1 MSPVVRFAAIPSR
14 PPHVGDARVALVNG
28 LFAKA
33 RGGTFLVRLD
43 EAAAENATA
52 EAAIAIERD
61 LLWMGLEWGAFAR
74 QSDRTHLY
82 REAVERLLAA
92 GRVYATPEG
101 DAEPGWRFRLAAG
114 EMAWNDLVQGRQ
126 AVEAAG
132 LSDPLVMRA
141 GGTCLQLLASV
152 VDDIDLGVTDV
163 IRGAD
168 HIAKAAVQIQMFE
181 ALGTAPPAF
190 GHLPMLTDATGKPLG
205 ERLAPLTVESIRDAG
220 IEAMALNSLLAGL
233 GRGLV
238 IEPSYSLSDLAAD
251 LDLAS
256 FGRFPPA
263 FDLGA
268 LSALNARLISQ
279 RPHATTRTP

>member
-43 EAAAENATA
+43 EAAAEEATA

-74 QSDRTHLY
+74 QSERTHLY
-82 REAVERLLAA
+82 RDAVAQLLAA
-92 GRVYATPEG
+92 GRVYATEDG
-101 DAEPGWRFRLAAG
+101 AAEPGWRFRLAAG
-114 EMAWNDLVQGRQ
+114 EMAWDDLVQGRQ
-126 AVEAAG
+126 AVEASG
-132 LSDPLVMRA
+132 LSDPLVMRPD
-141 GGTCLQLLASV
+141 GTCLQLLASV

-168 HIAKAAVQIQMFE
+168 HIAKAAVQIQLFE

-190 GHLPMLTDATGKPLG
+190 GHLPMLTDGTGKPLG
-205 ERLAPLTVESIRDAG
+205 KRLAPLTVESIRDAG

-233 GRGLV
+233 GRGQI
-238 IEPSYSLSDLAAD
+238 IEPSLSLSDLAAD

-263 FDLGA
+263 FDLDA
-268 LSALNARLISQ
+268 LRQLNARLIGQ
-279 RPHATTRTP
+279 RPPATTRIP

>member
-1 MSPVVRFAAIPSR
+1 MSPVVRFAAVPSR
-14 PPHVGDARVALVNG
+14 VPNVGDARVALVNG
-28 LFAKA
+28 LFAKS

-43 EAAAENATA
+43 EAAADNATA

-74 QSDRTHLY
+74 QSERTGLY
-82 REAVERLLAA
+82 RDAFERLRAA
-92 GRVYATPEG
+92 GRVYADDDP
-101 DAEPGWRFRLAAG
+101 AEPGWRFRLVAG
-114 EMAWNDLVQGRQ
+114 EMSWDDLVQGRQ

-132 LSDPLVMRA
+132 MADPVVMRSD
-141 GGTCLQLLASV
+141 GTVLQMLASV
-152 VDDIDLGVTDV
+152 ADDVDLGVTHV

-181 ALGTAPPAF
+181 ALAVMPPAF
-190 GHLPMLTDATGKPLG
+190 GHLPLLTDGIGKALG
-205 ERLAPLTVESIRDAG
+205 ERLLPHTVESLRAEG

-233 GRGLV
+233 GRGMV
-238 IEPSYSLSDLAAD
+238 IEPSRSLSDLAAD

-263 FDLGA
+263 FDLEA
-268 LSALNARLISQ
+268 LRALNARLLARMASD
-279 RPHATTRTP
+279 TTRIS

>member
-1 MSPVVRFAAIPSR
+1 MRPVVRFAAVPSR

-74 QSDRTHLY
+74 QSERTERYRDAVQRLRAVDRIYPTDQ
-82 REAVERLLAA
+82 
-92 GRVYATPEG
+92 G
-101 DAEPGWRFRLAAG
+101 DAESGWRFRLVAG
-114 EMAWNDLVQGRQ
+114 EMAWDDLVQGRQ
-126 AVEAAG
+126 AVEAVG
-132 LSDPLVMRA
+132 LSDPLVVRGDGA
-141 GGTCLQLLASV
+141 VLQLLASV

-181 ALGTAPPAF
+181 ALGAAPPAF
-190 GHLPMLTDATGKPLG
+190 GHLPVLTDGTGKPLG
-205 ERLAPLTVESIRDAG
+205 ERLVVLTVESIRDAG
-220 IEAMALNSLLAGL
+220 IEAMALNSLLTGL
-233 GRGLV
+233 GRGRV
-238 IEPSYSLSDLAAD
+238 IEPSHSLSDLAAD
-251 LDLAS
+251 LDMAS

-263 FDLGA
+263 FDPAA
-268 LSALNARLISQ
+268 LRALNDRLLAQ

>member
-1 MSPVVRFAAIPSR
+1 MKPVVRFAAVPSR

-28 LFAKA
+28 LFARA

-74 QSDRTHLY
+74 QSERTDRY
-82 REAVERLLAA
+82 REAFERLRAA
-92 GRVYATPEG
+92 DRVYPTEAG

-114 EMAWNDLVQGRQ
+114 EMFWSDLVQGRQ

-132 LSDPLVMRA
+132 VRDPLVARRD
-141 GGTCLQLLASV
+141 GTVLQMLASV

-181 ALGTAPPAF
+181 AMGTTPPAF
-190 GHLPMLTDATGKPLG
+190 GHLPVLTDGAGRPLG
-205 ERLAPLTVESIRDAG
+205 ERLAAYTVESFRDAG

-233 GRGLV
+233 GRGEV
-238 IEPSYSLSDLAAD
+238 IEPRHSLADLAAD
-251 LDLAS
+251 LDMAS

-263 FDLGA
+263 FDPAA
-268 LSALNARLISQ
+268 LRALNDRLLDQ
-279 RPHATTRTP
+279 RPHATTRIP

>member
-1 MSPVVRFAAIPSR
+1 MSPVVRFAAVPSR
-14 PPHVGDARVALVNG
+14 APHVGDARVALVNA
-28 LFAKA
+28 LFARA

-43 EAAAENATA
+43 EAAAEDATP

-74 QSDRTHLY
+74 QSERTGLY
-82 REAVERLLAA
+82 RDAFERLRAA
-92 GRVYATPEG
+92 GNIYADDG
-101 DAEPGWRFRLAAG
+101 DAEPGWRFRLATG
-114 EMAWNDLVQGRQ
+114 EMSWDDLVQGRQ

-132 LSDPLVMRA
+132 MGDPLVMRPD
-141 GGTCLQLLASV
+141 GTVLQMLASV
-152 VDDIDLGVTDV
+152 VDDVDLGVTHV

-181 ALGTAPPAF
+181 ALDVTPPAF
-190 GHLPMLTDATGKPLG
+190 GHLPLLTDGIGKPLG
-205 ERLAPLTVESIRDAG
+205 DRLAPLTVEALRDEG

-233 GRGLV
+233 GRGMV
-238 IEPSYSLSDLAAD
+238 IEPSRSLADLAAD

-263 FDLGA
+263 FDLDA
-268 LSALNARLISQ
+268 LRALNARLRASLS
-279 RPHATTRTP
+279 TGSTRHS

>member
-1 MSPVVRFAAIPSR
+1 MRPVVRFAAVPSR

-43 EAAAENATA
+43 EAAAEGATA

-74 QSDRTHLY
+74 QSERTGRY
-82 REAVERLLAA
+82 REAVERLCTE
-92 GRVYATPEG
+92 GRVYATAPG
-101 DAEPGWRFRLAAG
+101 DTEPGWRFRLVAG
-114 EMAWNDLVQGRQ
+114 EMAWDDLVQGRQ

-132 LSDPLVMRA
+132 LSDPLVMRSD
-141 GGTCLQLLASV
+141 GTVLQLLASV

-181 ALGTAPPAF
+181 ALDALPPAF
-190 GHLPMLTDATGKPLG
+190 GHLPVLTDGTGRPLG
-205 ERLAPLTVESIRDAG
+205 DCLRSWTVESLRDAG

-238 IEPSYSLSDLAAD
+238 IEPSFSLSDLAAD

-256 FGRFPPA
+256 FRRFPPA
-263 FDLGA
+263 FDLDA
-268 LSALNARLISQ
+268 LRALNARMTAHRSHI
-279 RPHATTRTP
+279 TTRTP